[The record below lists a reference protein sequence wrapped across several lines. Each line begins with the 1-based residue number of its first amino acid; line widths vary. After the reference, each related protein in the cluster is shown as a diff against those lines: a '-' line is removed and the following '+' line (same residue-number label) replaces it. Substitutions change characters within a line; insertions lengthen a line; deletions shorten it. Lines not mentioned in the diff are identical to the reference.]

1 MSRSGVFYA
10 VKAMERV
17 AAGATGSDAAGVA
30 PGRAVANDARA
41 AASSEGS
48 ASSIVLRLL
57 GAIAHSLSWAVAIV
71 GRGRPRL
78 GRTARV
84 D

>member
-17 AAGATGSDAAGVA
+17 ATGTVAAGVA
-30 PGRAVANDARA
+30 GGPAGRAVARP
-41 AASSEGS
+41 EGS
-48 ASSIVLRLL
+48 IVSLRRRVLAAIHL
-57 GAIAHSLSWAVAIV
+57 GTGGA
-71 GRGRPRL
+71 RGRARHGSRRL
-78 GRTARV
+78 GGAAQA

>member
-17 AAGATGSDAAGVA
+17 AAGTAGATGEAAQ
-30 PGRAVANDARA
+30 RA
-41 AASSEGS
+41 AARPGGSIVALRRRVLAAIHLGTGGARGS
-48 ASSIVLRLL
+48 AGQASRGL
-57 GAIAHSLSWAVAIV
+57 GGA
-71 GRGRPRL
+71 
-78 GRTARV
+78 TQV